1 MYTYVKDKAF
11 LKEAQSVCSEIIKEL
26 ENELRKKKK
35 INSQMFLVGSG
46 SKKMITQNGNG
57 EIDFDYNLNI
67 ISCADWNDTHGI
79 KEAVRLCFNTVMHNH
94 GLADVEDSRSSL
106 TSKPIHF
113 LEGNPT
119 RFHIDLAIVTKDE
132 DGFWH
137 RLIHNKTGIVDRD
150 SWIWNQAPNS
160 DKVRERADKI
170 KKAGKW
176 NKVIDCYLDKKNTY
190 LQRNDYNHP
199 SFVCYIEAV
208 NEIYQT
214 LH

>member
-1 MYTYVKDKAF
+1 MYTYVKDKTF
-11 LKEAQSVCSEIIKEL
+11 LKEAQSACSKLIKEL
-26 ENELRKKKK
+26 EVELRKKKI

-46 SKKMITQNGNG
+46 GKKMITQNGDG

-67 ISCADWNDTHGI
+67 LSCDDWNDAREI

-106 TSKPIHF
+106 TSKPIRF
-113 LEGNPT
+113 SEGNQTP
-119 RFHIDLAIVTKDE
+119 FHIDLAIVAQDE
-132 DGFWH
+132 EGFWH
-137 RLIHNKTGIVDRD
+137 RLIHIKTGFVYRD
-150 SWIWNQAPNS
+150 SWIWNRAPNS

-176 NKVIDCYLDKKNTY
+176 NDVFDRYLFKKNYY
-190 LQRNDYNHP
+190 LRLNDYNHP

-214 LH
+214 LR